1 MALAIGLLVG
11 LFVLLGLALL
21 KAGVRNPR
29 WFFAIVLLLIGLY
42 QIGAE
47 RLERD
52 LERIDAV
59 VRGTVG
65 CPANQVRVDVSNE
78 DTRDV
83 LRLSFSL
90 RGYLPNYSEPVIRE
104 TIRSDRIVRPGTNW
118 TDCWTVEDLEDL
130 PIGQHATLRWELEIT
145 SIELSED

>member
-1 MALAIGLLVG
+1 MAVAIGLLVA
-11 LFVLLGLALL
+11 LFVLLGLTLL

-29 WFFAIVLLLIGLY
+29 WFLAVVLLLIGLY

-52 LERIDAV
+52 LERVDAV
-59 VRGTVG
+59 VRGTAG
-65 CPANQVRVDVSNE
+65 CPANQVRVDVSNS

-90 RGYLPNYSEPVIRE
+90 IGYLPNYSEAVIRE
-104 TIRSDRIVRPGTNW
+104 TIRSDRIVLAGTNW
-118 TDCWTVEDLEDL
+118 TNCWAVEDLEDL
-130 PIGQHATLRWELEIT
+130 PVRQHATLRWELEVTGID
-145 SIELSED
+145 LSED